1 MFFVKSFS
9 DFGFD
14 GTGFCLKTHI
24 TYYVE
29 HLCAAVPFSPSLF
42 CAGHKPATLQLWQ
55 LKKKNRKKKRTKRNI
70 MSIISNGKIQL
81 LSGTGITANL
91 PALKMWP
98 IFMKACGP

>member
-1 MFFVKSFS
+1 
-9 DFGFD
+9 
-14 GTGFCLKTHI
+14 
-24 TYYVE
+24 
-29 HLCAAVPFSPSLF
+29 
-42 CAGHKPATLQLWQ
+42 
-55 LKKKNRKKKRTKRNI
+55 